1 MILEQAIKTR
11 KSTRSFSGE
20 IPSTDMIMKIVESGV
35 YAPYGGAT
43 GIPLTEIR
51 KIFILRQHTAE
62 MTQATELIHQQIRK
76 NSKRI
81 NTLITILPFM
91 KKKMGVFA
99 NRLKGFSQS
108 GILSLKNAPY
118 LIIIAEKKG
127 FPPVEKQS
135 MAHALENMWLTA
147 TSLGLGFQLIS
158 AIGTVSNNDKFLKLL
173 GLNKGEYALE
183 GCLVGYSKNSTTK
196 DKEYH
201 IKDFVT
207 WLDSE
212 IKE

>member
-1 MILEQAIKTR
+1 MQDSLMTLEQVIKSR
-11 KSTRSFSGE
+11 KSTRSFSDK
-20 IPSTDMIMKIVESGV
+20 IPSTDIILKIVESGV

-51 KIFILRQHTAE
+51 KIFILRQNTVK
-62 MTQATELIHQQIRK
+62 MSLATNIIHQQIRS

-81 NTLITILPFM
+81 NTLITFLPFM
-91 KKKMGVFA
+91 KKKMQVFA
-99 NRLKGFSQS
+99 NRLKGFSKS
-108 GILSLKNAPY
+108 GIPSLKSAPY

-147 TSLGLGFQLIS
+147 TSLGVGFQLVS

-173 GLNKGEYALE
+173 NLNKGEYALE
-183 GCLVGYSKNSTTK
+183 GCLIGYPKSPTTK
-196 DKEYH
+196 QKEYT
-201 IKDFVT
+201 IKEFIT
-207 WLDSE
+207 WLE
-212 IKE
+212 

>member
-1 MILEQAIKTR
+1 MQNSIMTLEQAIKSR
-11 KSTRSFSGE
+11 KSTRSFSDE
-20 IPSTDMIMKIVESGV
+20 VPSADIIMKIVESGV

-51 KIFILRQHTAE
+51 KFFILRQNTIK
-62 MTQATELIHQQIRK
+62 MSQATEIIYQQIK
-76 NSKRI
+76 SNSKRI
-81 NTLITILPFM
+81 NTLITFLPFM

-99 NRLKGFSQS
+99 NRLKGFSKG
-108 GILSLKNAPY
+108 GIPSLKNAPY

-147 TSLGLGFQLIS
+147 TSIGISFQLVS

-173 GLNKGEYALE
+173 GLRNGEYALE
-183 GCLVGYSKNSTTK
+183 GCLVGYPKNPITK
-196 DKEYH
+196 EKEYS
-201 IKDFVT
+201 IEDFVT
-207 WLDSE
+207 WLE
-212 IKE
+212 

>member
-1 MILEQAIKTR
+1 MTLEQAIKSR

-51 KIFILRQHTAE
+51 KIFILRQNTAE
-62 MTQATELIHQQIRK
+62 MTQATEIIHQQIRK

-81 NTLITILPFM
+81 HTLITILPFM

-108 GILSLKNAPY
+108 GIPSLKNAPY
-118 LIIIAEKKG
+118 LIIIAEKKDSPLLKNNPCPCVG
-127 FPPVEKQS
+127 KYVAYSHQSGAWFPINICHRDSIKQ
-135 MAHALENMWLTA
+135 
-147 TSLGLGFQLIS
+147 
-158 AIGTVSNNDKFLKLL
+158 
-173 GLNKGEYALE
+173 
-183 GCLVGYSKNSTTK
+183 
-196 DKEYH
+196 
-201 IKDFVT
+201 
-207 WLDSE
+207 
-212 IKE
+212 